1 MGAAGCLW
9 IDGCS
14 AVLWRL
20 GGFGAVVFGALLS
33 LESSMSSRMLLDII
47 VCEHVYIYI
56 CTS

>member
-1 MGAAGCLW
+1 MSGAHGVAGGCGVGAAGCLW

-33 LESSMSSRMLLDII
+33 LEL
-47 VCEHVYIYI
+47 
-56 CTS
+56 